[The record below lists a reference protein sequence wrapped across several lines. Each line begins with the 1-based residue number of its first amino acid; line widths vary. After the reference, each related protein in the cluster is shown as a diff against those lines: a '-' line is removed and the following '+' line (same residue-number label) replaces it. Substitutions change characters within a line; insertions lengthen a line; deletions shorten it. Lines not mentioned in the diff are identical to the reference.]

1 MSREVRTEVILRHL
15 KSEGYSPDVDDDGDL
30 HLKFE
35 GLNYYVFLDQ
45 QDPEFYRIC
54 LLNFWSIDD
63 EIERNQVINAAQKAT
78 SKTKVAKVFT
88 VRDDTWASIELFLD
102 GPEQMTE
109 VFRRS
114 MTALQSAVRTFR
126 EEMQGYQQ
134 GLTA

>member
-1 MSREVRTEVILRHL
+1 
-15 KSEGYSPDVDDDGDL
+15 
-30 HLKFE
+30 
-35 GLNYYVFLDQ
+35 
-45 QDPEFYRIC
+45 
-54 LLNFWSIDD
+54 
-63 EIERNQVINAAQKAT
+63 VINAAQKAT